1 MGLWDW
7 VKRQLSQG
15 NTEVSRRLIFPWRGT
30 REAISL
36 KNSEVLFAAINRI
49 STSMGAMPC
58 GLFQDM
64 RQVPG
69 QLNSLV
75 SVSPKSGMTP
85 FEFFRT
91 LEVDRDTEGN
101 GYALAVPSLSGGVAE
116 LAIQEPS
123 RVTPMVERVSGEL
136 WYKVQLTVGDQR
148 AVYVHNRNMIH
159 VRHIST
165 DGIRGLNP
173 IDILRSTV
181 DYGREIT
188 EFSLKNVQKGVHA
201 NIVLDFPAEVG
212 ETKRKKAIETFLNI
226 YRESDGQMIALD
238 AGVRATR
245 MDASLIDP
253 KILDVDKITRSRVAS
268 VYNMP
273 PHLLGDY
280 SASGYAS
287 IEQQLLEFVA
297 LTMDPQAT
305 MYAQELNR
313 VLLSRDQIEKGM
325 TFRFDVGRLT
335 MTDSA
340 TRSNNAFRQV
350 RSAGMTPN
358 EGRRADGRQP
368 VTDSLA
374 DELWI
379 SKDMVPLRVAARQS
393 VEPAGSP
400 TPSDPVPTEPPKG
413 GKGSGKR

>member
-7 VKRQLSQG
+7 VRRQRSQSS
-15 NTEVSRRLIFPWRGT
+15 TEVSRRLIFPFFAT
-30 REAISL
+30 REAITL
-36 KNSEVLFAAINRI
+36 KNSEVIFAAINRI
-49 STSMGAMPC
+49 STSMGSMPC
-58 GLFQDM
+58 ELFQDM
-64 RQVPG
+64 RPVLGP
-69 QLNSLV
+69 LNRLV
-75 SVSPKSGMTP
+75 NTSPKSGMTP

-101 GYALAVPSLSGGVAE
+101 GYALAVPSLTGGVLE

-123 RVTPMVERVSGEL
+123 RVTPMVERESGEL
-136 WYKVQLTVGDQR
+136 WYKVRLSVGDQR
-148 AVYVHNRNMIH
+148 EIYVHNRNMIH

-165 DGIRGLNP
+165 DGIRGINP
-173 IDILRSTV
+173 IDVLRSTV
-181 DYGREIT
+181 DYGRAIT

-201 NIVLDFPAEVG
+201 NIVLDFPAEIG
-212 ETKRKKAIETFLNI
+212 ETKRQKAIESFLKI

-238 AGVRATR
+238 AGTRATR

-253 KILDVDKITRSRVAS
+253 KILDVDRITRSRVAS

-287 IEQQLLEFVA
+287 IEQQLLEFIA
-297 LTMDPQAT
+297 LTMDPLAT

-313 VLLSRDQIEKGM
+313 VLLSQKQMDEGM
-325 TFRFDVGRLT
+325 TFKFNVAKLT

-350 RSAGMTPN
+350 RSANMTPN
-358 EGRRADGRQP
+358 EGRRADGKQP
-368 VTDSLA
+368 FNDPLA

-379 SKDMVPLRVAARQS
+379 SKDMVPLRVAAGQT
-393 VEPAGSP
+393 VTQEP
-400 TPSDPVPTEPPKG
+400 EPPAQPAAKG
-413 GKGSGKR
+413 GKSHGKP